1 MYAETSQKKMSN
13 ARIAFA
19 LLCGLAVCCSV
30 MYITADAGDEY
41 MHEIVKGDGA
51 AAVDAGTSV
60 GSTDVLKAGQI
71 YTETPDGRMRLMDYF
86 NNVEKEISDEV
97 ANRKSDIASV
107 RAQMARDFA
116 FNAAS
121 RAKLKRN
128 MLHKM
133 AQYAKKARDDLNHA
147 MARTQ
152 ERFAKQANLANR
164 RYKATQRRDK
174 RTNKLIKHD
183 KHEAA
188 KNLKLAVDGWQK
200 STTAWA
206 SATNAR
212 IDRMNKHVAANAAQ
226 IKENAKKARKDL
238 ETTMASWDHKV
249 AKFRSDSKT
258 ARSKLSQQFKAQ
270 DKATRAWASN
280 KIKGLVASTSAQFND
295 VNTKMAKNR
304 HEVDMALKKATMR
317 FEATLNA
324 QKALENKRFAESMAN
339 IAAAKKEA
347 EEKTKAASSEFK
359 VALLQLGSTVKEQV
373 AKVNARIDKTA
384 NVVRSDAA
392 AQAKVNANVNA
403 EMGRMMK
410 VANHRYVQH
419 LKHDAE
425 LQNAIAKDKDETD
438 SKLNKMALEFNQ
450 ALSAVRG
457 QLAKDRKHSETKLKQ
472 GTGAVWAALEKNRE
486 MQEKKNAEMAAA
498 TRRMKL
504 DAMDAVRTAKA
515 EFQKKIKSLGKV
527 VAANDKKADAK
538 IKHLTGV
545 VDAEAQKSKK
555 GRQELAAMEEANKLE
570 LKHSIR
576 KAIETG
582 EARAKQ
588 VEANGEKMDKDTKWL
603 VNNKLSSEITKLRE
617 ETDSSVEA
625 LNNLS
630 KEAREEMRKEMIFAI
645 RSAADVA
652 KTDLDLAVKDGVKK
666 MIAFEAKAATQHAD
680 SEAARQALKAEI
692 ADNAKEVSRMIKDAV
707 DTDARAQ
714 TALGQAV
721 AAKLKK
727 TNTQIDAVSA
737 QMKVIATKNRAD
749 IAAQNKNTLAAISK
763 EQERAAGAV
772 AKFSSDDAARQ
783 KAALDFM
790 AEQMKI
796 AGEEVDAKFGAA
808 YTQLADDRSEAEE
821 ALSGAVNG
829 LNDALAKQ
837 AALADSRFEKTV
849 SNIQDARKEAS
860 DAVAE
865 LRSDF
870 ASELIATTA
879 LVKRVETNLADQVAT
894 VSGEVTDYRAF
905 QLRVNRKVTKEK
917 ERIEELS
924 NKRFSESK
932 KARGKLRQLMDENK
946 QAAAAEVAALAKELD
961 TKLDKARARN
971 AHNRRSMA
979 KDLTDAT
986 ELFYEKLSDQQKAHM
1001 ADTDALNAA
1010 TKAASAASAADLARA
1025 QSNFDSKIVM
1035 LTNTV
1040 TANAKHAEDNMAK
1053 LTGVVHNI
1061 AEAAAK
1067 DRDNI
1072 KKATK
1077 AMEDDLN
1084 KALARAISIGEAKAK
1099 AVEQRI
1105 AEHLKGTKR
1114 FLQVELN
1121 GQVEAAADNVFDILE
1136 GKRQKIADNYLSLKA
1151 YAVSAADKVD
1161 DYVAKGKGRALSS
1174 IGDLLSTVGAQ
1185 AAVHAPAEEGLGMGG
1200 SALPSIFSGKNVKV
1214 SNAVGAINGLVNEYT
1229 ESCQQVRNRWPM
1241 GLGKYLLDRLEISMT
1256 GKGVLQVD
1264 KVEGKSGNF
1273 VYINGRSVGLSNKM
1287 SDFSVLAS
1295 RMSTYESILAKL
1307 TAKIEIPK
1315 KPVPFYAGPPEW
1327 EGN

>member
-1 MYAETSQKKMSN
+1 MGLFDVLSERMYAETSQKKMSH

-41 MHEIVKGDGA
+41 MHEVVKG
-51 AAVDAGTSV
+51 VDAGTSV
-60 GSTDVLKAGQI
+60 DTTDTIKAGQI

-86 NNVEKEISDEV
+86 NNVQKEISDEV
-97 ANRKSDIASV
+97 ANRKTDIAAV

-133 AQYAKKARDDLNHA
+133 AVYAKKARDDLNHA

-152 ERFAKQANLANR
+152 ERFAKQAALANR

-174 RTNKLIKHD
+174 RTAKLIKHD
-183 KHEAA
+183 KREAA
-188 KNLKLAVDGWQK
+188 KNLKLAVDAWQK

-212 IDRMNKHVAANAAQ
+212 IDQMNKHVAANAAQ

-238 ETTMASWDHKV
+238 EVTMKGWDHKV
-249 AKFRSDSKT
+249 MNFKKESAA
-258 ARSKLSQQFKAQ
+258 ARSKLSEQFAAQ
-270 DKATRAWASN
+270 DKAQRAWASN
-280 KIKGLVASTSAQFND
+280 KIKGLVASTSAQFQD
-295 VNTKMAKNR
+295 VETKMAKNR
-304 HEVDMALKKATMR
+304 HEVDMALKRAVM
-317 FEATLNA
+317 
-324 QKALENKRFAESMAN
+324 RFAETVAN

-359 VALLQLGSTVKEQV
+359 VALLSLSSTVKEQV

-403 EMGRMMK
+403 EMTRMMK

-419 LKHDAE
+419 LKDDAE
-425 LQNAIAKDKDETD
+425 LQNAISKDKEETD
-438 SKLNKMALEFNQ
+438 EKLNKMALEFNQ
-450 ALSAVRG
+450 ALAAVRG
-457 QLAKDRKHSETKLKQ
+457 ELAKDRKHAEDKLKSQ
-472 GTGAVWAALEKNRE
+472 TSGVWAALEKNRE
-486 MQEKKNAEMAAA
+486 MQEKKKAEMAAA

-504 DAMDAVRTAKA
+504 DAMDAVRKAKA
-515 EFQKKIKSLGKV
+515 EFQKKIKELGKV

-570 LKHSIR
+570 LKHAIR

-582 EARAKQ
+582 EKRAKE

-603 VNNKLSSEITKLRE
+603 VNNKLSAEISKLRA

-630 KEAREEMRKEMIFAI
+630 TEAREEMRKEMIFAI
-645 RSAADVA
+645 RSAAEVA
-652 KTDLDLAVKDGVKK
+652 KTDLDLAVRDGVKK
-666 MIAFEAKAATQHAD
+666 MIAFEAKAASQHAE
-680 SEAARQALKAEI
+680 SAAARAALKSEI
-692 ADNAKEVSRMIKDAV
+692 AENAKQVSRMIKDAV

-737 QMKVIATKNRAD
+737 QMKEIAKKNRAD
-749 IAAQNKNTLAAISK
+749 IEALNKKTLAKIAK
-763 EQERAAGAV
+763 EQEHAKAAV
-772 AKFSSDDAARQ
+772 KKFASDDAARQ
-783 KAALDFM
+783 KAAMDFM
-790 AEQMKI
+790 TEQLKI

-808 YTQLADDRSEAEE
+808 YEHLASDRAHAEL
-821 ALSGAVNG
+821 ALGSAVNG

-849 SNIQDARKEAS
+849 SDIQVARKEAS

-870 ASELIATTA
+870 ATELIATTA

-894 VSGEVTDYRAF
+894 VSGEVIDYRAF
-905 QLRVNRKVTKEK
+905 QLRVNRKVQKEK

-971 AHNRRSMA
+971 AHNRREMA
-979 KDLTDAT
+979 KDLTEAT
-986 ELFYEKLSDQQKAHM
+986 QLFYEKLSDQQKHHM
-1001 ADTDALNAA
+1001 EEIEGLNAA
-1010 TKAASAASAADLARA
+1010 TAAASAASAADLARA
-1025 QSNFDSKIVM
+1025 QANFDSKIVM

-1040 TANAKHAEDNMAK
+1040 
-1053 LTGVVHNI
+1053 
-1061 AEAAAK
+1061 AAK
-1067 DRDNI
+1067 
-1072 KKATK
+1072 
-1077 AMEDDLN
+1077 
-1084 KALARAISIGEAKAK
+1084 
-1099 AVEQRI
+1099 
-1105 AEHLKGTKR
+1105 
-1114 FLQVELN
+1114 
-1121 GQVEAAADNVFDILE
+1121 
-1136 GKRQKIADNYLSLKA
+1136 
-1151 YAVSAADKVD
+1151 
-1161 DYVAKGKGRALSS
+1161 
-1174 IGDLLSTVGAQ
+1174 
-1185 AAVHAPAEEGLGMGG
+1185 
-1200 SALPSIFSGKNVKV
+1200 
-1214 SNAVGAINGLVNEYT
+1214 
-1229 ESCQQVRNRWPM
+1229 
-1241 GLGKYLLDRLEISMT
+1241 
-1256 GKGVLQVD
+1256 
-1264 KVEGKSGNF
+1264 
-1273 VYINGRSVGLSNKM
+1273 
-1287 SDFSVLAS
+1287 
-1295 RMSTYESILAKL
+1295 
-1307 TAKIEIPK
+1307 
-1315 KPVPFYAGPPEW
+1315 
-1327 EGN
+1327 

>member
-1 MYAETSQKKMSN
+1 M
-13 ARIAFA
+13 
-19 LLCGLAVCCSV
+19 
-30 MYITADAGDEY
+30 
-41 MHEIVKGDGA
+41 
-51 AAVDAGTSV
+51 
-60 GSTDVLKAGQI
+60 DVLKAGNI
-71 YTETPDGRMRLMDYF
+71 ISETPHGRMRLMDYF

-97 ANRKSDIASV
+97 ANRKSDIAAV

-133 AQYAKKARDDLNHA
+133 TQYAKKARDDLNHA

-164 RYKATQRRDK
+164 RYKATLRRDK
-174 RTNKLIKHD
+174 RTNRLVNHD
-183 KHEAA
+183 KREAA
-188 KNLKLAVDGWQK
+188 KNLKLAVDSWQK

-206 SATNAR
+206 AATNAR

-258 ARSKLSQQFKAQ
+258 ARSKLSEQFKAQ

-304 HEVDMALKKATMR
+304 HEVDLALKRATMR
-317 FEATLNA
+317 FEASLNA

-359 VALLQLGSTVKEQV
+359 VALLSLSSTVKEQV

-403 EMGRMMK
+403 EMTRMMK

-419 LKHDAE
+419 LKHDAQ

-438 SKLNKMALEFNQ
+438 QKLNKMALEFNQ
-450 ALSAVRG
+450 ALAAVRG
-457 QLAKDRKHSETKLKQ
+457 ELAKDRKHAEDKLEA
-472 GTGAVWAALEKNRE
+472 GTSAVWAKMKANQE
-486 MQEKKNAEMAAA
+486 MQAKKNAEMAAA

-504 DAMDAVRTAKA
+504 DAMDAVRKAKA
-515 EFQKKIKSLGKV
+515 EFQKKIKDLGHV
-527 VAANDKKADAK
+527 VAENDKKADAK

-545 VDAEAQKSKK
+545 VDEEAAKSKK
-555 GRQELAAMEEANKLE
+555 GREELAAMEEANKNE

-582 EARAKQ
+582 EKRAKL
-588 VEANGEKMDKDTKWL
+588 VESNGEKMDKDTQWL
-603 VNNKLSSEITKLRE
+603 VNNKLSTEISKLRA

-625 LNNLS
+625 LANLTE
-630 KEAREEMRKEMIFAI
+630 EARAEMRKEMIYAI

-652 KTDLDLAVKDGVKK
+652 KQDLELAIKEGTEK
-666 MIAFEAKAATQHAD
+666 MVAFEAKAAAQHAD
-680 SEAARQALKAEI
+680 SEAARNVLKEQI
-692 ADNAKEVSRMIKDAV
+692 AANAKEISTMIKDAV
-707 DTDARAQ
+707 DTDAQAQ
-714 TALGQAV
+714 VSLRTAT
-721 AAKLKK
+721 AAKIKK

-737 QMKVIATKNRAD
+737 QMKANAKAARAEID
-749 IAAQNKNTLAAISK
+749 TLNKNTLDAIATEQQRASNAVSK
-763 EQERAAGAV
+763 FA
-772 AKFSSDDAARQ
+772 SDDAARQ
-783 KAALDFM
+783 KSALDFM
-790 AEQMKI
+790 EAQLKI
-796 AGEEVDAKFGAA
+796 AGEEVDKKFGAA
-808 YTQLADDRSEAEE
+808 
-821 ALSGAVNG
+821 
-829 LNDALAKQ
+829 
-837 AALADSRFEKTV
+837 
-849 SNIQDARKEAS
+849 RKEAA

-870 ASELIATTA
+870 GSDLIATTA
-879 LVKRVETNLADQVAT
+879 LVKRIETDLNDRIAV
-894 VSGEVTDYRAF
+894 VSGEVISYKAF
-905 QLRVNRKVTKEK
+905 QAAVNRRVKEEK

-932 KARGKLRQLMDENK
+932 KARGKLRKLMDENK
-946 QAAAAEVAALAKELD
+946 QAASAEVAALA
-961 TKLDKARARN
+961 TKLEGDLDKARAKN
-971 AHNRRSMA
+971 AHNRREMA
-979 KDLTDAT
+979 KDLTGAT
-986 ELFYEKLSDQQKAHM
+986 KLFYEKLSDQQKAHQEG
-1001 ADTDALNAA
+1001 TDALNAA
-1010 TKAASAASAADLARA
+1010 TAEAAAASAADLKRA
-1025 QSNFDSKIVM
+1025 QEGFDSKIVM

-1040 TANAKHAEDNMAK
+1040 AANAKHAEDDMTK

-1061 AEAAAK
+1061 ADAAEK

-1072 KKATK
+1072 RKETA

-1084 KALARAISIGEAKAK
+1084 KALSRAISIGEAKAK

-1114 FLQVELN
+1114 FLQVELSA
-1121 GQVEAAADNVFDILE
+1121 QVEAAADNVMDILE
-1136 GKRQKIADNYLSLKA
+1136 GKRQKIADNYLSFKA
-1151 YAVSAADKVD
+1151 YAVAAADKVE
-1161 DYVAKGKGRALSS
+1161 DYVSKGQGRGMSS
-1174 IGDLLSTVGAQ
+1174 IGDLCLTVGSLG
-1185 AAVHAPAEEGLGMGG
+1185 AVHAPAEEGVGMGG
-1200 SALPSIFSGKNVKV
+1200 DELPAIFSGKTVKV
-1214 SNAVGAINGLVNEYT
+1214 SNAVGAINGLVNEFT
-1229 ESCQQVRNRWPM
+1229 ESASQVRNRWPM
-1241 GLGKYLLDRLEISMT
+1241 GLGKYLLERLEASMMD
-1256 GKGVLQVD
+1256 KGVLQVD
-1264 KVEGKSGNF
+1264 KIEGKSGNF
-1273 VYINGRSVGLSNKM
+1273 VFLNGRSVGLSNKM
-1287 SDFSVLAS
+1287 SDFGALAS
-1295 RMSTYESILAKL
+1295 RMTTYESVLAKM
-1307 TAKIEIPK
+1307 TAKITVPH
-1315 KPVPFYAGPPEW
+1315 KPATVYAGPPEW
-1327 EGN
+1327 PGN